1 MEPKAKIRIAVVD
14 DERILLRVFSSLMR
28 RFNYEAD
35 FYSNPQKAVD
45 AIVADPGRYDLVL
58 SDVRMP
64 GMDGVSFARKVRFL
78 LPDLPIIFMTEDV
91 SDELKSQITGL
102 GNATLV
108 EKPFPLE
115 TTLKELIPQ
124 FLIMRH

>member
-45 AIVADPGRYDLVL
+45 AIVADLAKN
-58 SDVRMP
+58 S
-64 GMDGVSFARKVRFL
+64 RKV
-78 LPDLPIIFMTEDV
+78 T
-91 SDELKSQITGL
+91 
-102 GNATLV
+102 
-108 EKPFPLE
+108 
-115 TTLKELIPQ
+115 
-124 FLIMRH
+124 